1 MPQGLGTRS
10 RCLYGPYLRFTLER
24 RAVASTSAHGIRR
37 KLAIFATWQV
47 SPIPAPYQPLSAA
60 APPPPRQSLLRC
72 SRRATVRL
80 AVFGENPRFLPRGK
94 IGGFLATPAHDR
106 LARPHR
112 LGDLFFGVAGEPQ
125 FGSRYSAKTTD
136 FGHVAS
142 FGSSFVR
149 SLTVC
154 RGAPTALAA
163 RDCGRCRR
171 GRRHGL

>member
-1 MPQGLGTRS
+1 MGHICGLRVNG
-10 RCLYGPYLRFTLER
+10 R
-24 RAVASTSAHGIRR
+24 RWR
-37 KLAIFATWQV
+37 
-47 SPIPAPYQPLSAA
+47 PL
-60 APPPPRQSLLRC
+60 
-72 SRRATVRL
+72 RL

-163 RDCGRCRR
+163 RDCGRCGGHADAGGEGPVRCKPVYTCPISRPRR
-171 GRRHGL
+171 QVLSRAPRAKATGRWRTAACSGDQPATPPKT